1 MIYVSHMPT
10 TQKSEPQDAKGRV
23 ERGQHSK
30 KASMYNMCVV
40 YVVLHLDLIQMYLY
54 VNNLY

>member
-40 YVVLHLDLIQMYLY
+40 YVVLHLDPLSTVL
-54 VNNLY
+54 L